1 MLVLFR
7 DRTGSMS
14 VRAPY
19 RFLTLLLAIVS
30 VTLVIF
36 AFLNLQ
42 QRRIYQL
49 PTDGVSWV
57 TTPQGLRAWSVE
69 NNSPGKRAGI
79 AAGDILASIDGH
91 SVKTTAEASHAI
103 FESGVWSRLTYDL
116 VRQGESIETS
126 VVLAPVSRFGGLRSF
141 LEIVGFLY
149 LLIGAFVFL
158 RRWSASKSLHFYL
171 FCLASF
177 VLYCF
182 SYTGKLNLFDSAVY
196 WLNVTAML
204 LQPALF
210 LHFCIT
216 FPEKPGWVE
225 RRPWLAPA
233 LYAPAAVLLAFHAVV
248 MTGLV
253 TLPLPALSLR
263 WLLDSLEMG
272 LLGIY
277 SVAGVAFLF
286 RSYRRADTPLAKQ
299 QLKWVTRGAALA
311 VVPFAAF
318 YAIPYFLG
326 MGLIPGQWMKLS
338 VFSLVLLPLTFGY
351 AIVRYRLMD
360 VDMIFRRGIA
370 YALATAAIIGFY
382 FGLVFLFADFFRNN
396 ELITT
401 QGGWLLAIVV
411 TALLF
416 QPMVTR
422 IQMRL
427 DRFFNRERYDYRR
440 TLLEFAR
447 DLGSEVHVDSLLD
460 QTVERLAETLEVD
473 RVAVFLASDSGELCL
488 AKSRGLTFADDLNLS
503 FLDSRHMAG
512 GKGYLFFESVKHP
525 PADSPSARLTIERL
539 GMHYYLPL
547 RVKGSTLGYLALGK
561 THDDDF
567 LSSEDVDLLQ
577 TVSGYIAMAI
587 ESARLYESLERK
599 ALEHQAL
606 KDFSENIIESIDVG
620 IVAWNPEQYIES
632 WNSSMEKLYGIP
644 SADAEGKRL
653 ADVFA
658 PELISE
664 LPRHSEPYRSL
675 NLYKFRLKNP
685 VGRSLIVNLSTVPL
699 LGKDDQVIG
708 RLLIMNDLTDRVE
721 LEDQLVQAEKLSS
734 IGVLAAGVAHEVN
747 TPLAVITSQLQ
758 MLMRQ
763 LPSDDPHS
771 PVLER
776 VVKQGFRA
784 SEIINNLLKFSR
796 VSGSERVELEL
807 NKVIQETLS
816 LVAPM
821 LRSAKINMQTALD
834 SDLPNI
840 HGNTGKLQQVFMNLI
855 MNARDAMPYG
865 GDLTITTRAFDSTV
879 CVEIAD
885 SGEGIAPENLRR
897 IFDPFFTTK
906 ATNRG
911 TGLGLAVSYGII
923 REHSGKIYVDSSV
936 GRGASFR
943 LEFPASR
950 KPVHVL

>member
-1 MLVLFR
+1 
-7 DRTGSMS
+7 MS
-14 VRAPY
+14 LRAPY

-30 VTLVIF
+30 VVLVIF
-36 AFLNLQ
+36 AAINLQ

-57 TTPQGLRAWSVE
+57 TTQQGLKAWSVAPD
-69 NNSPGKRAGI
+69 SPGRQAGI
-79 AAGDILASIDGH
+79 QAGDILKSIDGQ
-91 SVKTTAEASHAI
+91 SVKTTVEASRDI
-103 FESGVWSRLTYDL
+103 FEKGVWSQATYGL
-116 VRQGESIETS
+116 VRGGESFEAN
-126 VVLAPVSRFGGLRSF
+126 VVLRPETNSLALHDYLEVVGLLF
-141 LEIVGFLY
+141 LI
-149 LLIGAFVFL
+149 IGAFVFL
-158 RRWSASKSLHFYL
+158 RRWSAAKSLHFYL

-182 SYTGKLNLFDSAVY
+182 SYTGKLNLFDSTVY
-196 WLNVTAML
+196 WLNVAALL

-210 LHFCIT
+210 LHFCLT
-216 FPEKPGWVE
+216 FPEKPAFVQ
-225 RRPWLAPA
+225 RRSYVLPA
-233 LYAPAAVLLAFHAVV
+233 LYAPAALLLAFHVLVMAGVV
-248 MTGLV
+248 S
-253 TLPLPALSLR
+253 LPLPLLSVR
-263 WLLDSLEMG
+263 WLIDSLEMG
-272 LLGIY
+272 LLALYFTAGIF
-277 SVAGVAFLF
+277 FLF
-286 RSYRRADTPLAKQ
+286 LSYRRADAPLARQ
-299 QLKWVTRGAALA
+299 QLKWVTRGTAVAVIPFIALYA
-311 VVPFAAF
+311 V
-318 YAIPYFLG
+318 PYFLG
-326 MGLIPGQWMKLS
+326 MGSIPADWMKLS

-382 FGLVFLFADFFRNN
+382 FGLVFLFADFFRNS

-416 QPMVTR
+416 QPVVTR
-422 IQMRL
+422 IQARL

-440 TLLEFAR
+440 TLLDFAR
-447 DLGSEVHVDSLLD
+447 ELGSEVHVDSLLD
-460 QTVERLAETLEVD
+460 QTVDRLAKTLGVD
-473 RVAVFLASDSGELCL
+473 RVAAFLTPESGKAFL
-488 AKSRGLTFADDLNLS
+488 AKSRGLAFGGDLDLS
-503 FLDSRHMAG
+503 FLDPRQTET
-512 GKGYLFFESVKHP
+512 GKGYLFFESVKHRVDFK
-525 PADSPSARLTIERL
+525 PAAQKTIEKL
-539 GMHYYLPL
+539 GLHYYLPL
-547 RVKGSTLGYLALGK
+547 RVKGTTLGYLAMGK
-561 THDDDF
+561 TQDDDF

-587 ESARLYESLERK
+587 EGARLYESLERK
-599 ALEHQAL
+599 ALEYQAL
-606 KDFSENIIESIDVG
+606 KDFSENIIESIDAG
-620 IVAWNPEQYIES
+620 IAAWNPEQCIES
-632 WNSSMEKLYGIP
+632 WNSSMERLYGIP
-644 SADAEGKRL
+644 SAEAEGKRL
-653 ADVFA
+653 ADVLP
-658 PELISE
+658 PELVAQ

-675 NLYKFRLKNP
+675 NLYKFRLNNAQ
-685 VGRSLIVNLSTVPL
+685 GRSLIVNLSTVPL
-699 LGKDDQVIG
+699 LGKDDHVIG

-734 IGVLAAGVAHEVN
+734 IGILAAGVAHEVN

-763 LPSDDPHS
+763 LASDDPHS
-771 PVLER
+771 HILEK

-807 NKVIQETLS
+807 NRTIQETLS
-816 LVAPM
+816 LVTPM
-821 LRSAKINMQTALD
+821 LRAAKISVRTHLD
-834 SDLPNI
+834 PDLPTI
-840 HGNTGKLQQVFMNLI
+840 HGNAGKLQQVLMNLI

-865 GDLTITTRAFDSTV
+865 GDLSVETSAADSTV
-879 CVEIAD
+879 CVEISD
-885 SGEGIAPENLRR
+885 SGVGISPEHLRK

-943 LEFPASR
+943 LEFPATR
-950 KPVHVL
+950 KPVNVL